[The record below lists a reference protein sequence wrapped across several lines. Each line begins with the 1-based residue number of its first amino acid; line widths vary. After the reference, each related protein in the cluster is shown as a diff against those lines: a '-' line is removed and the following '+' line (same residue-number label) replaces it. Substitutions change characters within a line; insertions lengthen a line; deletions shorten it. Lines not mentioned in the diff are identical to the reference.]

1 MKKIT
6 VLFGVLLTVIFASAQ
21 NNSLLSPDS
30 ALAFLKNNYPP
41 EKVFLQTDK
50 SWYFPGETIWMKAWC
65 TLDGSP
71 TYLSRILYVE
81 LVNDQGEVIRKKM
94 YKLDSTSSTP
104 ADIDLP
110 DGLKSG
116 NYSINAYSLWM
127 LNFPG
132 FVYQRPIY
140 IYNISDYKKTPAA
153 TTPPVKVQFF
163 PEGGDIVIGGK
174 NRVAFK
180 AVNQNGLGVA
190 ITGTITDNTGKTIS
204 NITTE
209 HDGMG
214 VLEIEPE
221 PGKTYTANVTTPA
234 QNTFTIKL
242 PATKEE
248 GIGLRVENT
257 SPSRLFVLLNRAEKN
272 KERYSQLR
280 MVAQMYQQIVFS
292 ATLNTDEGQL
302 AAPIPKKNLP
312 PGIMQIT
319 VFDAQNNPLAERL
332 AFIENY
338 KLVTPAIN
346 IDTLNTKAKGKNQV
360 SFTLNAVT
368 TPALSCLVS
377 SETVST
383 AGLENNIAAAFLL
396 TSDIKGY
403 IHEPGYYFKNKE
415 APTLH
420 HLDLLLMTQGWRRFE
435 WKNILRKDF
444 TALVYPVESAMSFG
458 GTVTKSDSK
467 QLVKEGRVSFII
479 KGEDSTSI
487 LAEAGITDKGEFL
500 LNDVNYMKSA
510 AVAYMG
516 TNTKKE
522 NYIVD
527 VKLRPTYIDTLKKS
541 TRIPGINLDTT
552 NLTTTIGNW
561 VNDTTPFKN
570 AKLLEGVVV
579 KGKKQSREDS
589 LNKQYAG
596 GPFLLGKAID
606 PSSVK
611 FARSIWQVIQQTVPG
626 VTIEGN
632 PFDPTVVINRFGA
645 LGGGDATASTGESD
659 GSFSADVA
667 VQTNGIAYYLN
678 EVNVSKDVINTMSVD
693 DVALIKV
700 LKNEGAALGATQGV
714 IAIYT
719 KKGVAMG
726 KTLYDKAYAVEKKE
740 GYAVVK
746 QFYSPDYAGNP
757 DNKET
762 DKRVT
767 LYWNGRMAPAR
778 DGKYRFRFYNND
790 SSKRFRLII
799 QGIDKEGQ
807 LIYGEYPLAPPAGGE

>member
-1 MKKIT
+1 MKKLTALI
-6 VLFGVLLTVIFASAQ
+6 GLLLAVIFASAQ
-21 NNSLLSPDS
+21 NNNLLTPDS
-30 ALAFLKNNYPP
+30 AIAFFKNNYPQ

-50 SWYFPGETIWMKAWC
+50 PWYFPGETIWMKAWC
-65 TLDGSP
+65 ALDGSP

-81 LVNDQGEVIRKKM
+81 LVNEQGEVIRKKM

-116 NYSINAYSLWM
+116 NYNINAYTLWM

-132 FVYQRPIY
+132 FVYQRPVY
-140 IYNISDYKKTPAA
+140 IYNMGDYKKTPAA
-153 TTPPVKVQFF
+153 TTPPVKMQFF
-163 PEGGDIVIGGK
+163 PEGGDIIAGGK

-180 AVNQNGLGVA
+180 AVNQNGIPVTV
-190 ITGTITDNTGKTIS
+190 TGTVTDNTGKTVTS
-204 NITTE
+204 FTTE

-214 VLEIEPE
+214 ALEIEAE

-234 QNTFTIKL
+234 QNSFTVKL

-257 SPSRLFVLLNRAEKN
+257 SSSRLYVLLNRAEKN
-272 KERYSQLR
+272 KERYSRLR
-280 MVAQMYQQIVFS
+280 IVAQMYQQIVFNV
-292 ATLNTDEGQL
+292 TLNTDEGQL

-319 VFDAQNNPLAERL
+319 LFDAQNNPLAERL

-338 KLVTPAIN
+338 NLVTPAIN
-346 IDTLNTKAKGKNQV
+346 IDTLTTKAKGRNQV
-360 SFTLNAVT
+360 SFSLNGVT

-377 SETVST
+377 SETT
-383 AGLENNIAAAFLL
+383 GMATGLENNIAAAFLL

-403 IHEPGYYFKNKE
+403 IHQPGYYFKNKE
-415 APTLH
+415 AQTLH

-435 WKNILRKDF
+435 WKNIVRKDF
-444 TALVYPVESAMSFG
+444 TALVYPIESAISFG

-487 LAEAGITDKGEFL
+487 LAEAAITDKGEFL
-500 LNDVNYMKSA
+500 LTDVNYMKSA
-510 AVAYMG
+510 AVGYMG
-516 TNTKKE
+516 VNTKKE

-527 VKLRPTYIDTLKKS
+527 VKLRPTYIDSLKKS
-541 TRIPGINLDTT
+541 SRIPGINLDTT
-552 NLTTTIGNW
+552 NLTATIGNW

-579 KGKKQSREDS
+579 KGKKGSREDS
-589 LNKQYAG
+589 LNKEYAG

-611 FARSIWQVIQQTVPG
+611 FARSIWQIIQQTVPG
-626 VTIEGN
+626 VTVEGN
-632 PFDPTVVINRFGA
+632 PFDPTVVFNRFGA
-645 LGGGDATASTGESD
+645 LGSGDVTASTGESSD
-659 GSFSADVA
+659 GSVSSEIV
-667 VQTNGIAYYLN
+667 VETSGIAYYLN

-700 LKNEGAALGATQGV
+700 LKNEGAALGASQGV

-740 GYAVVK
+740 GYAIVK
-746 QFYSPDYAGNP
+746 QFYSPNYTSKP
-757 DNKET
+757 DNRET

-767 LYWNGRMAPAR
+767 LYWNGRMVPAR
-778 DGKYRFRFYNND
+778 DGKYRFRFFNND
-790 SSKRFRLII
+790 TGKKFRLII
-799 QGIDKEGQ
+799 QGIDKDGQ
-807 LIYGEYPLAPPAGGE
+807 LIYGEQVVE

>member
-1 MKKIT
+1 MKKLTALI
-6 VLFGVLLTVIFASAQ
+6 GLLLAVIFASAQ
-21 NNSLLSPDS
+21 NDNLLTPDS
-30 ALAFLKNNYPP
+30 AIAFFKNNYPQ

-50 SWYFPGETIWMKAWC
+50 PWYFPGETIWMKAWC
-65 TLDGSP
+65 ALDGSP

-81 LVNDQGEVIRKKM
+81 LVNEQGEVIRKKM

-116 NYSINAYSLWM
+116 NYNINAYTLWM

-132 FVYQRPIY
+132 FVYQRPVY
-140 IYNISDYKKTPAA
+140 IYNMGDYKKTPAA
-153 TTPPVKVQFF
+153 TTPTVKLQFF
-163 PEGGDIVIGGK
+163 PEGGDIIAGGK

-180 AVNQNGLGVA
+180 AVNQNGLPVTV
-190 ITGTITDNTGKTIS
+190 TGTITDNAGKTIT
-204 NITTE
+204 NFTTE

-234 QNTFTIKL
+234 QNAATVKL
-242 PATKEE
+242 PAAKEE

-272 KERYSQLR
+272 KERYSRLR
-280 MVAQMYQQIVFS
+280 IVAQMYQQIVFNV
-292 ATLNTDEGQL
+292 TLNTDEGQL
-302 AAPIPKKNLP
+302 AAPIFKKNLP
-312 PGIMQIT
+312 PGIMHIT
-319 VFDAQNNPLAERL
+319 LFDAQNNPLAERL

-338 KLVTPAIN
+338 SLVTPAIN
-346 IDTLNTKAKGKNQV
+346 IDTLTTKAKGRNQV
-360 SFTLNAVT
+360 SFSLNGVT

-377 SETVST
+377 SETT
-383 AGLENNIAAAFLL
+383 GMATGLETNIAAAFLL

-403 IHEPGYYFKNKE
+403 IHQPGYYFKNKE

-435 WKNILRKDF
+435 WKNIVRKDF
-444 TALVYPVESAMSFG
+444 TALAYPIESAISFG

-500 LNDVNYMKSA
+500 LTDVNYMKSA
-510 AVAYMG
+510 AVGYMG
-516 TNTKKE
+516 TNAKKE

-527 VKLRPTYIDTLKKS
+527 VKLRPTYIDSLKKS
-541 TRIPGINLDTT
+541 SRIPGINLDTT
-552 NLTTTIGNW
+552 NLTATIGNW

-579 KGKKQSREDS
+579 KGKKGSREDS

-596 GPFLLGKAID
+596 GPFLPGKAID
-606 PSSVK
+606 PSTVK
-611 FARSIWQVIQQTVPG
+611 FARSIWQIIQQTVPG
-626 VTIEGN
+626 VTVEGN
-632 PFDPTVVINRFGA
+632 PFDPTVVFNRFGA
-645 LGGGDATASTGESD
+645 LGGGDVTASTGESSD
-659 GSFSADVA
+659 GSVSTEIV
-667 VQTNGIAYYLN
+667 VQTDGIAYYLN

-700 LKNEGAALGATQGV
+700 LKNEGAALGASLGA

-740 GYAVVK
+740 GYAIVK
-746 QFYSPDYAGNP
+746 QFYSPDYTSNPGNT
-757 DNKET
+757 ET

-767 LYWNGRMAPAR
+767 LYWNGRMVPAR
-778 DGKYRFRFYNND
+778 DGKYRFRFFNND
-790 SSKRFRLII
+790 TGKKFRLII
-799 QGIDKEGQ
+799 QGIDKDGQ
-807 LIYGEYPLAPPAGGE
+807 LIYGEQVVE

>member
-1 MKKIT
+1 MKKLTALI
-6 VLFGVLLTVIFASAQ
+6 GLLLAVIFASAQ
-21 NNSLLSPDS
+21 NNNLLTPDS
-30 ALAFLKNNYPP
+30 AIAFFKNNYPQ

-50 SWYFPGETIWMKAWC
+50 PWYFPGETIWMKAWC
-65 TLDGSP
+65 ALDGSP

-81 LVNDQGEVIRKKM
+81 LVNEQGEVIRKKM

-116 NYSINAYSLWM
+116 NYNINAYTLWM

-132 FVYQRPIY
+132 FVYQRPVY
-140 IYNISDYKKTPAA
+140 IYNMGDYKKTPSA
-153 TTPPVKVQFF
+153 TTPPVKMQFF
-163 PEGGDIVIGGK
+163 PEGGDIIAGGK

-180 AVNQNGLGVA
+180 AVNQNGIPVTV
-190 ITGTITDNTGKTIS
+190 TGTVTDNTGKTVTS
-204 NITTE
+204 FTTE

-214 VLEIEPE
+214 ALEIEAE

-234 QNTFTIKL
+234 QNSFTVKL

-257 SPSRLFVLLNRAEKN
+257 SSSRLYVLLNRAEKN
-272 KERYSQLR
+272 KERYSRLR
-280 MVAQMYQQIVFS
+280 IVAQMYQQIVFNV
-292 ATLNTDEGQL
+292 TLNTDEGQL

-319 VFDAQNNPLAERL
+319 LFDAQNNPLAERL

-338 KLVTPAIN
+338 NLVTPAIN
-346 IDTLNTKAKGKNQV
+346 IDTLTTKAKGRNQV
-360 SFTLNAVT
+360 SFSLNGVT

-377 SETVST
+377 SETT
-383 AGLENNIAAAFLL
+383 GMATGLENNIAAAFLL

-403 IHEPGYYFKNKE
+403 IHQPGYYFKNKE
-415 APTLH
+415 AQTLH

-435 WKNILRKDF
+435 WKNIVRKDF
-444 TALVYPVESAMSFG
+444 TALVYPIESAISFG

-487 LAEAGITDKGEFL
+487 LAEAAITDKGEFL
-500 LNDVNYMKSA
+500 LTDVNYMKSA
-510 AVAYMG
+510 AVGYMG

-527 VKLRPTYIDTLKKS
+527 VKLRPTYIDSLKKS
-541 TRIPGINLDTT
+541 SRIPGINLDTT
-552 NLTTTIGNW
+552 NLTATIGNW

-579 KGKKQSREDS
+579 KGKKGSREDS
-589 LNKQYAG
+589 LNKEYAG

-606 PSSVK
+606 PSTVK
-611 FARSIWQVIQQTVPG
+611 FARSIWQIIQQTVPG
-626 VTIEGN
+626 VAVEGN
-632 PFDPTVVINRFGA
+632 PFDPTVVFNRFGA
-645 LGGGDATASTGESD
+645 LGSGDVTASTGESSD
-659 GSFSADVA
+659 GSVSSEIV
-667 VQTNGIAYYLN
+667 VETSGIAYYLN

-700 LKNEGAALGATQGV
+700 LKNEGAALGASQGV

-740 GYAVVK
+740 GYAIVK
-746 QFYSPDYAGNP
+746 QFYSPNYTSKP
-757 DNKET
+757 DNRET

-767 LYWNGRMAPAR
+767 LYWNGRMVPAR
-778 DGKYRFRFYNND
+778 DGKYRFRFFNND
-790 SSKRFRLII
+790 TGKKFRLII
-799 QGIDKEGQ
+799 QGIDKDGQ
-807 LIYGEYPLAPPAGGE
+807 LIYGEQVVE